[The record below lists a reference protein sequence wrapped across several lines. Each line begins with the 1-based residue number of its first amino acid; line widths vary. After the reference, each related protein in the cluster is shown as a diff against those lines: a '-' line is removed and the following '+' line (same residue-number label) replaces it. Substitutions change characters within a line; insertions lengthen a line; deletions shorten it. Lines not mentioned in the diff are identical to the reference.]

1 MEYVWC
7 IKNSPH
13 LNPKNRQPK
22 LYDAPYSIY
31 KLMLRSPPLIG
42 FMDEKN

>member
-1 MEYVWC
+1 MEYVWR

-13 LNPKNRQPK
+13 LNPKNRQLK

-31 KLMLRSPPLIG
+31 KLFLALLL
-42 FMDEKN
+42 DVAVA